1 MRWQR
6 LAAELVD
13 VDGRCL
19 FGGVRGSALRLVRRN
34 SAVIIAMGCGDAYPV
49 FPGKRYEDR
58 KIDDPA
64 GQSVEAVR
72 PIRDEICTRIE
83 ALLADLVPATGRL
96 TLWACE
102 RASSRPPR
110 LSDHFYLD
118 LRESS

>member
-1 MRWQR
+1 MRWRR

-13 VDGRCL
+13 VGGRCL

-34 SAVIIAMGCGDAYPV
+34 SAVVIAMGCGDAHPV

-58 KIDDPA
+58 KVDDPA
-64 GQSVEAVR
+64 GQRVEAVR
-72 PIRDEICTRIE
+72 PIRDEIAFGSRPWS
-83 ALLADLVPATGRL
+83 PAWFQPPGRL